1 MQDFLASYFLISLI
15 VSIAL
20 MWLFFH
26 LMFRIAN
33 KLDEIAVLLGGKQPA
48 RKSFQSPPVQHRPSP
63 TPPASPAAPKREKD
77 DLSGWKDLT

>member
-33 KLDEIAVLLGGKQPA
+33 KL
-48 RKSFQSPPVQHRPSP
+48 
-63 TPPASPAAPKREKD
+63 
-77 DLSGWKDLT
+77 